1 MVPAVCQAIVKGLY
15 IESLISK
22 GGAILSPF
30 IDEKKPAKNS
40 SEGGEKSGRCGA
52 LELMWKKVSHT
63 EGRDQL
69 CQMLPEGQVRSRVR
83 IDDHI

>member
-1 MVPAVCQAIVKGLY
+1 MTLKIDRSGNDIKKIANTDMVPAVCQAIVKGLY

-40 SEGGEKSGRCGA
+40 PEGGEKSGRCSV
-52 LELMWKKVSHT
+52 LEFM
-63 EGRDQL
+63 
-69 CQMLPEGQVRSRVR
+69 
-83 IDDHI
+83 